1 MTEQRDDQ
9 IRTRI
14 VGMGEKVLDTMEA
27 AFDGTMETERAV
39 LASRTL
45 SQIIKVLHMNQHR
58 QLVERSQAI
67 RLLPW
72 LADDSARAKYMELTN
87 PKIAPLMLAGPKKR
101 GLRHSGSPSAAKRS
115 KAQRSLVEQSL
126 A

>member
-1 MTEQRDDQ
+1 MATQTMDDA
-9 IRTRI
+9 IKTRI
-14 VGMGEKVLDTMEA
+14 VGMGDKVIDTMEA
-27 AFDGTMETERAV
+27 AFSDETIDAQKAS

-72 LADDSARAKYMELTN
+72 LADDDARAKYMELTN
-87 PKIAPLMLAGPKKR
+87 PKIAPLMLARP
-101 GLRHSGSPSAAKRS
+101 AKRRPG
-115 KAQRSLVEQSL
+115 RS
-126 A
+126 